1 MNKRENDKKLKIYKM
16 LGAEQFQKVVFE
28 VERIKFKVIKKLFPN
43 FIHYFDKFCD
53 YRQKKALKK
62 AKTEEERQKMKK
74 SVKFSKMAMR
84 KEMNTERN
92 RNYHVDK
99 NKPTEIIEYLKWNKK
114 VHTHGLIK
122 DGIAIPIL
130 IGLVIAG
137 YPIATIL
144 LVAELISAGINFE
157 CINIQNYNLCR
168 LKPLEA
174 HLKKREEHITQ
185 RNIEQYGEAAEVI
198 GKSVEQSEDLPTF
211 DEIISNIKSPE
222 QLRQMRELI
231 RHKQEERAKEK
242 ITEKAKEK
250 VKSKEE
256 RK

>member
-1 MNKRENDKKLKIYKM
+1 MGRKENDKKLKIYRM
-16 LGAEQFQKVVFE
+16 LGAEQFQKVVFG
-28 VERIKFKVIKKLFPN
+28 VERLKFKILKKVCPN
-43 FIHYFDKFCD
+43 FIVYFDKYCD
-53 YRQKKALKK
+53 YRQKRELRK
-62 AKTEEERQKMKK
+62 AKTEEERQRIKK

-84 KEMNTERN
+84 KEMNREQN

-114 VHTHGLIK
+114 VHTNGLIK
-122 DGIAIPIL
+122 DAVVIPIL
-130 IGLVIAG
+130 VGLIIAG
-137 YPIATIL
+137 YPIAIIL

-174 HLKKREEHITQ
+174 HLKKREQHIVEK
-185 RNIEQYGEAAEVI
+185 NIESYGKAAEVI
-198 GKSVEQSEDLPTF
+198 HKSIEESETLPTYY
-211 DEIISNIKSPE
+211 EIISNIDNPE

-231 RHKQEERAKEK
+231 KHKQEEREREK
-242 ITEKAKEK
+242 GK
-250 VKSKEE
+250 VKVKEE